1 MENTRELKDLISPY
15 LLGLGFDQIE
25 FDEENLILR
34 FETTIHN
41 GLVKNISFGGV
52 PSAYI
57 KSNNVK
63 EHLIRLIT
71 NDDILT
77 IRNHLISEE
86 LTQAEVSVF
95 RDLPFKT
102 KADKEAYLARLQQHI
117 EEYVLPFFE
126 LYPDL
131 QTFHDTVLDKI
142 PFEDKLKYIPGQNNI
157 KALIIFKLFDNPKY
171 AELRDYILEQNAKA
185 MEEDPE
191 WKHFYEKNRKD
202 YLKAIEYL
210 ESDEFKAVQN
220 K

>member
-25 FDEENLILR
+25 LDEENLILR

-41 GLVKNISFGGV
+41 GLVKHISFGGV

-71 NDDILT
+71 NDDFLT

-102 KADKEAYLARLQQHI
+102 KADREAYLARLQQHI

-142 PFEDKLKYIPGQNNI
+142 PFEDKLKYIPGECNI
-157 KALIIFKLFDNPKY
+157 KSLIIFKLFNNPKLKKLQ
-171 AELRDYILEQNAKA
+171 EHLLEGCDKA
-185 MEEDPE
+185 MVERPD
-191 WKHFYEKNRKD
+191 WKHFFEEDKRN
-202 YLKAIEYL
+202 YLKTIEYL

-220 K
+220 E